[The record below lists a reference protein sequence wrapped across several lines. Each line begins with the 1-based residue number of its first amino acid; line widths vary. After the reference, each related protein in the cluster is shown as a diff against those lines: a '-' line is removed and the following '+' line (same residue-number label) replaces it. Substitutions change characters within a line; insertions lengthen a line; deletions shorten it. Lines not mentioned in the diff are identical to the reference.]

1 MDVADFLAG
10 FMYHLEKVKP
20 PPVAAS
26 MGPDTPRGATTT
38 TTQGASPLPRAAL
51 EPVVVER
58 ILKDEG
64 RRTWIESVTADD
76 LTAAGKAFFATT
88 VRDARAQLC
97 GNEDGRMVYAGKRD
111 LVSLF

>member
-38 TTQGASPLPRAAL
+38 TQGASPLPRAAL
-51 EPVVVER
+51 KPVVVER

-64 RRTWIESVTADD
+64 RRTWIESVTGDD
-76 LTAAGKAFFATT
+76 LNSAGKAFFATT

-111 LVSLF
+111 LVSIF